1 MLSDTGGVVLDLDDL
16 SLGTLRCNVSPG
28 VQLSPAPYKP
38 RLLLDFGPSKSERK
52 NSESGL
58 HR

>member
-38 RLLLDFGPSKSERK
+38 RLLLDFGQA
-52 NSESGL
+52 
-58 HR
+58 